1 MAQGVVRAGEAAV
14 PGGSYMLKQL
24 PMPMVGLSEQV
35 LFSPSLD
42 GTARI
47 PVVNDSDVGLS
58 MKWSMNLSMKSRH
71 RPGLLRVHA
80 HDAVQH
86 MVKAPIY
93 PNFPGHDSS

>member
-47 PVVNDSDVGLS
+47 PVVNDGTICISIVL
-58 MKWSMNLSMKSRH
+58 
-71 RPGLLRVHA
+71 
-80 HDAVQH
+80 
-86 MVKAPIY
+86 
-93 PNFPGHDSS
+93 